1 MIGEQL
7 GSLTPFREPHLWR
20 GRPQKPVG
28 PAAEGSEGAAVAN
41 AAQVGMAMR
50 AVEERWGER
59 SEPHETL
66 LLCMSGVVPSS
77 PRSHVDKRQD

>member
-59 SEPHETL
+59 SEPTQL
-66 LLCMSGVVPSS
+66 FCSACQASCPNA
-77 PRSHVDKRQD
+77 RSHVDKRQD